1 MNGINFDPGLR
12 QAFTEQTYQRLLTE
26 STQSRM
32 AKSVTTKGHDRSEV
46 KQYTL
51 RLKIKVIAQVIKEA
65 GLTIVTILR
74 ASSYP
79 ANA

>member
-12 QAFTEQTYQRLLTE
+12 QAFTKQTYQRLLTE

-32 AKSVTTKGHDRSEV
+32 AKSVTTKDHDRSEV
-46 KQYTL
+46 MQYTL
-51 RLKIKVIAQVIKEA
+51 RLKTKVIAQVIKEA
-65 GLTIVTILR
+65 GSTIVTILR

>member
-12 QAFTEQTYQRLLTE
+12 QAFTQQTYQRLVDE

-32 AKSVTTKGHDRSEV
+32 AKSVTKKDHDRREV
-46 KQYTL
+46 KQFTL
-51 RLKIKVIAQVIKEA
+51 RMKIKVIAQVIQEA
-65 GLTIVTILR
+65 SSTIVTILKT
-74 ASSYP
+74 SIYP